1 MKVMVGQV
9 TDDEH
14 LFRRVRGSVAGQT
27 CYQTVGNRV
36 LFSQSAFN
44 DPDKE
49 PSADRAGLRANPE
62 LSRFVPEDGIVTLG
76 VDQVRKI
83 GPIDKLTERG
93 KPAKDS
99 QGRKIGYTVDVV
111 PKPRWGNCPHAL
123 IVMVPGAAGAGA
135 FKRLKEALARLASD
149 AGWTIQPHLPI
160 SQPRENPLRDVIRC
174 LGGRFVGR
182 L

>member
-1 MKVMVGQV
+1 MAGQV
-9 TDDEH
+9 TDEEH
-14 LFRRVRGSVAGQT
+14 LFRRIRGSVADQT

-36 LFSQSAFN
+36 VFSQSAFN

-49 PSADRAGLRANPE
+49 PSVDRTSLRSDPH
-62 LSRFVPEDGIVTLG
+62 LSRFVREDGIVTLG
-76 VDQVRKI
+76 VEQVRKI
-83 GPIDKLTERG
+83 GPIDKLTDRG

-99 QGRKIGYTVDVV
+99 QGKRIAYRVDVV

-123 IVMVPGAAGAGA
+123 ILMVPSAAGAGA

-149 AGWTIQPHLPI
+149 AGWTIQPQVPI
-160 SQPRENPLRDVIRC
+160 PQPRENPFRDAIRC